1 MLESLNGGVMK
12 PILKLLDCCGSSGA
26 LAELRGGDWTSVDVD
41 EADENAVI
49 GKGVGVGRGDG
60 GG

>member
-1 MLESLNGGVMK
+1 M
-12 PILKLLDCCGSSGA
+12 
-26 LAELRGGDWTSVDVD
+26 AELRGGDRTSVEVD
-41 EADENAVI
+41 EADEFAVI